1 MALAKKTWKWA
12 SIFILSMLLYILNK
26 KTDHGDLMKLFV
38 QTFSLLLFLLAGPIH
53 AQEWPTRPI
62 SLIVSYPPGGT
73 ADLMART
80 IAGPLGKELGTS
92 VVVENKPGASGQ
104 IAASYVAKASADGY
118 TLMLDAS
125 SYSVNPS
132 LFPKLPYDPNRDFK
146 TLGILAQYPNVLLVH
161 PSFPAKSVKDM
172 VTLAKSKPNGIAY
185 ASSGNGSAQHLAG
198 ALFEVKAGVEMQHIP
213 YKGGGPALNDV
224 VGGQVPVF
232 FGSVASTKQYVES
245 GKLNALA
252 VTGKKRA
259 SSMPNVPTMAEAGI
273 AGYEVYE
280 WNGIFAPAATP
291 AAILTKISDAIAK
304 VMQSPE
310 VKEKVSSLGG
320 EIFQGNADAADKFI
334 KVQMAEWSKLV
345 KSGKITVD

>member
-1 MALAKKTWKWA
+1 MRF
-12 SIFILSMLLYILNK
+12 IFKI
-26 KTDHGDLMKLFV
+26 LFV
-38 QTFSLLLFLLAGPIH
+38 ALVTAFSPVN
-53 AQEWPTRPI
+53 AQEWPNRPI

-80 IAGPLGKELGTS
+80 VATPLGKILGTS

-104 IAASYVAKASADGY
+104 IAASYVAKANADGY

-146 TLGILAQYPNVLLVH
+146 TLAVLAQYPNVLLVN
-161 PSFPAKSVKDM
+161 PSFPAKS
-172 VTLAKSKPNGIAY
+172 AKELVAMAKAKPNSISY

-224 VGGQVPVF
+224 IGGQVPVF
-232 FGSVASTKQYVES
+232 FGSVASTKQYVDS

-259 SSMPNVPTMAEAGI
+259 SSMPSVPTMAEAGI

-291 AAILTKISDAIAK
+291 APILLKISDAIAK
-304 VMQSPE
+304 VMASPE
-310 VKEKVSSLGG
+310 VREKVLSLGG
-320 EIFQGNADAADKFI
+320 EPFQGNSEAADKFI
-334 KVQMAEWSKLV
+334 KAQMAEWAKLV
-345 KSGKITVD
+345 KTGKIAVD

>member
-1 MALAKKTWKWA
+1 MKFLIKVLFALALIA
-12 SIFILSMLLYILNK
+12 VGS
-26 KTDHGDLMKLFV
+26 
-38 QTFSLLLFLLAGPIH
+38 AH
-53 AQEWPTRPI
+53 AQEWPNRPI

-80 IAGPLGKELGTS
+80 IAGPLGKVLGTS

-104 IAASYVAKASADGY
+104 IAAAYVAKANADGC

-125 SYSVNPS
+125 LYSVNPS
-132 LFPKLPYDPNRDFK
+132 LFPKLPYDPNKDFK
-146 TLGILAQYPNVLLVH
+146 TLAVLAQYPNVLLVN
-161 PSFPAKSVKDM
+161 PSFPAKSVKDL
-172 VTLAKSKPNGIAY
+172 VTMAKAKPNSIAY

-259 SSMPNVPTMAEAGI
+259 SSMPNVPTMAEAGVP
-273 AGYEVYE
+273 GYEVYE

-291 AAILTKISDAIAK
+291 ATILLKISDAISK

-310 VKEKVSSLGG
+310 VKEKVLSLGG
-320 EIFQGNADAADKFI
+320 EPFSGNAEAADKFI
-334 KVQMAEWSKLV
+334 KAQMVEWNKLI
-345 KSGKITVD
+345 KTGKITVD

>member
-1 MALAKKTWKWA
+1 MQYVIKAFFMA
-12 SIFILSMLLYILNK
+12 
-26 KTDHGDLMKLFV
+26 
-38 QTFSLLLFLLAGPIH
+38 LLFLTGVVS
-53 AQEWPTRPI
+53 AQEWPNRPI
-62 SLIVSYPPGGT
+62 SLVVSYPPGGT

-80 IAGPLGKELGTS
+80 IAGPLGKTLGTS

-104 IAASYVAKASADGY
+104 IAAAYVAKANADGY

-132 LFPKLPYDPNRDFK
+132 LFPKLPYDPNKDFK
-146 TLGILAQYPNVLLVH
+146 TLGVLAQYPNVLLVN
-161 PSFPAKSVKDM
+161 PSFPVKSVKEL
-172 VTLAKSKPNGIAY
+172 VAIAKAKPNGISY

-232 FGSVASTKQYVES
+232 FGSVASTKQYVET
-245 GKLNALA
+245 GKLNTLA

-259 SSMPNVPTMAEAGI
+259 SSMPNVPTMAEAGVS
-273 AGYEVYE
+273 GYEVYE

-291 AAILTKISDAIAK
+291 AVILVKIADAITK
-304 VMQSPE
+304 VMQSSE
-310 VKEKVSSLGG
+310 VRDKVLSLGG
-320 EIFQGNADAADKFI
+320 EPFLGNADAADKFI
-334 KVQMAEWSKLV
+334 KTQMAEWSKLI
-345 KSGKITVD
+345 KTGKITVD

>member
-1 MALAKKTWKWA
+1 MRF
-12 SIFILSMLLYILNK
+12 IFKI
-26 KTDHGDLMKLFV
+26 LFV
-38 QTFSLLLFLLAGPIH
+38 ALVTAFSPVN
-53 AQEWPTRPI
+53 AQEWPNRPI

-80 IAGPLGKELGTS
+80 VATPLGKILGTS

-104 IAASYVAKASADGY
+104 IAASYVAKANADGY

-146 TLGILAQYPNVLLVH
+146 TLAVLAQYPNVLLVN
-161 PSFPAKSVKDM
+161 PSFPAKSVKELVAM
-172 VTLAKSKPNGIAY
+172 AKAKPNSISY

-224 VGGQVPVF
+224 IGGQVPVF
-232 FGSVASTKQYVES
+232 FGSVASTKQYVDS

-259 SSMPNVPTMAEAGI
+259 SSMPNVPTMAEAGV

-280 WNGIFAPAATP
+280 WNGIFAPSGTP
-291 AAILTKISDAIAK
+291 APILIKLSDAIAK
-304 VMQSPE
+304 VMASPE
-310 VKEKVSSLGG
+310 VREKVLSLGG
-320 EIFQGNADAADKFI
+320 DPFQGNSEAADKFI
-334 KVQMAEWSKLV
+334 KAQMAEWAKLV
-345 KSGKITVD
+345 KTGKVAVD

>member
-1 MALAKKTWKWA
+1 MQYGMKVFSAALF
-12 SIFILSMLLYILNK
+12 IF
-26 KTDHGDLMKLFV
+26 
-38 QTFSLLLFLLAGPIH
+38 AGLVH
-53 AQEWPTRPI
+53 AQEWPNRPI

-80 IAGPLGKELGTS
+80 ISGPLGKALGTS

-104 IAASYVAKASADGY
+104 IAAAYVAKANADRY

-132 LFPKLPYDPNRDFK
+132 LFPKLPYDPSKDFK
-146 TLGILAQYPNVLLVH
+146 TLAVLAQYPNVLLVN
-161 PSFPAKSVKDM
+161 PSFPAKSVKDL
-172 VTLAKSKPNGIAY
+172 VALAKAKPNSISY

-224 VGGQVPVF
+224 IGGQVPVF
-232 FGSVASTKQYVES
+232 FGSVASTKQYIET

-259 SSMPNVPTMAEAGI
+259 SSMPNVPTMSEAGVP
-273 AGYEVYE
+273 GYAVYE

-291 AAILTKISDAIAK
+291 AVILVKISDAIAK
-304 VMQSPE
+304 VMQSSE
-310 VKEKVSSLGG
+310 VKDKVISLGG
-320 EIFQGNADAADKFI
+320 EPFQGNAEVADKFI
-334 KVQMAEWSKLV
+334 KTQMAEWAKLI
-345 KSGKITVD
+345 KTGKITVD

>member
-1 MALAKKTWKWA
+1 MK
-12 SIFILSMLLYILNK
+12 IFIKAL
-26 KTDHGDLMKLFV
+26 
-38 QTFSLLLFLLAGPIH
+38 SLLLLLA
-53 AQEWPTRPI
+53 ANQAYSQEWPNRPI
-62 SLIVSYPPGGT
+62 NLIVSYPPGGT

-80 IAGPLGKELGTS
+80 IAGPLGKTLGTS

-104 IAASYVAKASADGY
+104 IAAAYVAKASADGY

-146 TLGILAQYPNVLLVH
+146 TLGILAQYPNVLLVN
-161 PSFPAKSVKDM
+161 PSFPAKSVKEM
-172 VTLAKSKPNGIAY
+172 VVLAKSKPNGIAY

-198 ALFEVKAGVEMQHIP
+198 ALFEVKAGVEMQHVP

-232 FGSVASTKQYVES
+232 FGSVASTKQYVDT

-259 SSMPNVPTMAEAGI
+259 SSMPNVPTMAEAGV

-291 AAILTKISDAIAK
+291 AMILVKISDAITK
-304 VMQSPE
+304 VMQSTE

-320 EIFQGNADAADKFI
+320 EIFQGNADSADKFI
-334 KVQMAEWSKLV
+334 KAQMVEWSKLV
-345 KSGKITVD
+345 KSGKITID

>member
-1 MALAKKTWKWA
+1 MQYVIKVFFMT
-12 SIFILSMLLYILNK
+12 I
-26 KTDHGDLMKLFV
+26 
-38 QTFSLLLFLLAGPIH
+38 LFLSSLVC
-53 AQEWPTRPI
+53 AQEWPNRPI

-80 IAGPLGKELGTS
+80 IAGPLGKVLGTS

-104 IAASYVAKASADGY
+104 IAAAYVAKANADGY

-132 LFPKLPYDPNRDFK
+132 LFPKLPYDPNKDFK
-146 TLGILAQYPNVLLVH
+146 TLGVLAQYPNVLLVN
-161 PSFPAKSVKDM
+161 PSFPVKSVKEL
-172 VTLAKSKPNGIAY
+172 VAIAKAKPNGISY

-232 FGSVASTKQYVES
+232 FGSVASTKQYVET

-259 SSMPNVPTMAEAGI
+259 SSMPNVPTMAEAGVS
-273 AGYEVYE
+273 GYEVYE

-291 AAILTKISDAIAK
+291 AVILVKISDAIAK
-304 VMQSPE
+304 VMQSAE
-310 VKEKVSSLGG
+310 VKDKVISLGG
-320 EIFQGNADAADKFI
+320 EPFVGNAEAADKFI
-334 KVQMAEWSKLV
+334 KMQMTEWSKLI
-345 KSGKITVD
+345 KTGKITVD

>member
-1 MALAKKTWKWA
+1 MKFLIKVLFALALIA
-12 SIFILSMLLYILNK
+12 VGS
-26 KTDHGDLMKLFV
+26 
-38 QTFSLLLFLLAGPIH
+38 AH
-53 AQEWPTRPI
+53 AQEWPNRPI

-80 IAGPLGKELGTS
+80 IAGPLGKVLGTS

-104 IAASYVAKASADGY
+104 IAAAYVAKANADGY

-132 LFPKLPYDPNRDFK
+132 LFPKLPYDPNKDFK
-146 TLGILAQYPNVLLVH
+146 TLAVLAQYPNVLLVN
-161 PSFPAKSVKDM
+161 PSFPAKSVKDLVAM
-172 VTLAKSKPNGIAY
+172 AKAKPNSIAY

-259 SSMPNVPTMAEAGI
+259 SSMPNVPTMAEAGVP
-273 AGYEVYE
+273 GYEVYE

-291 AAILTKISDAIAK
+291 ATILLKISDAISK

-310 VKEKVSSLGG
+310 VKEKVLSLGG
-320 EIFQGNADAADKFI
+320 EPFSGNAEAADKFI
-334 KVQMAEWSKLV
+334 KAQMVEWGKLI
-345 KSGKITVD
+345 KTGKITVD

>member
-1 MALAKKTWKWA
+1 MKFFVKT
-12 SIFILSMLLYILNK
+12 LL
-26 KTDHGDLMKLFV
+26 V
-38 QTFSLLLFLLAGPIH
+38 ALLATTGIVH
-53 AQEWPTRPI
+53 AQEWPNRPI

-80 IAGPLGKELGTS
+80 VATPLGKILGTS

-104 IAASYVAKASADGY
+104 IAAAYVAKANADGY

-146 TLGILAQYPNVLLVH
+146 TLAVLAQYPNVLLVN
-161 PSFPAKSVKDM
+161 PSFPAKSVKELVAM
-172 VTLAKSKPNGIAY
+172 AKAKPNSIAY

-198 ALFEVKAGVEMQHIP
+198 ALFEVQAGVEMQHIP

-232 FGSVASTKQYVES
+232 FGSVASTKQYVDS

-259 SSMPNVPTMAEAGI
+259 SSMPNVPTMAEAGVP
-273 AGYEVYE
+273 GYEVYE

-291 AAILTKISDAIAK
+291 SSIVIKLSDAIAK

-310 VKEKVSSLGG
+310 VRDRVISLGG
-320 EIFQGNADAADKFI
+320 EPFQGNAEAADKFV
-334 KVQMAEWSKLV
+334 KAQMVEWSKLV
-345 KSGKITVD
+345 KSGKISVD

>member
-1 MALAKKTWKWA
+1 MKFFVKT
-12 SIFILSMLLYILNK
+12 LL
-26 KTDHGDLMKLFV
+26 V
-38 QTFSLLLFLLAGPIH
+38 ALLATTGIVQ
-53 AQEWPTRPI
+53 AQEWPNRPI

-80 IAGPLGKELGTS
+80 VATPLGKILGTS

-104 IAASYVAKASADGY
+104 IAAAYVAKANADGY

-146 TLGILAQYPNVLLVH
+146 TLAVLAQYPNVLLVN
-161 PSFPAKSVKDM
+161 PSFPAKSVKELVAM
-172 VTLAKSKPNGIAY
+172 AKAKPNSIAY

-198 ALFEVKAGVEMQHIP
+198 ALFEVQAGVEMQHIP

-232 FGSVASTKQYVES
+232 FGSVASTKQYVDS

-259 SSMPNVPTMAEAGI
+259 SSMPNVPTMAEAGVP
-273 AGYEVYE
+273 GYEVYE

-291 AAILTKISDAIAK
+291 SSIVIKLSDAISK

-310 VKEKVSSLGG
+310 VRDRVISLGG
-320 EIFQGNADAADKFI
+320 EPFQGNAEAADKFV
-334 KVQMAEWSKLV
+334 KAQMVEWSKLV
-345 KSGKITVD
+345 KSGKISVD

>member
-1 MALAKKTWKWA
+1 MKFFLKT
-12 SIFILSMLLYILNK
+12 LL
-26 KTDHGDLMKLFV
+26 V
-38 QTFSLLLFLLAGPIH
+38 ALLATTGIAQ
-53 AQEWPTRPI
+53 AQEWPNRPI

-80 IAGPLGKELGTS
+80 VATPLGKILGTS

-104 IAASYVAKASADGY
+104 IAAAYVAKANADGY

-125 SYSVNPS
+125 SYAVNPS

-146 TLGILAQYPNVLLVH
+146 TLAVLAQYPNVLLVN
-161 PSFPAKSVKDM
+161 PSFPAKSVKELVVM
-172 VTLAKSKPNGIAY
+172 AKARPNSIAY

-198 ALFEVKAGVEMQHIP
+198 ALFEVQAGVEMQHIP

-232 FGSVASTKQYVES
+232 FGSVASTKQYVDS

-259 SSMPNVPTMAEAGI
+259 SSMPNVPTMAEAGVP
-273 AGYEVYE
+273 GYEVYE

-291 AAILTKISDAIAK
+291 SSIVIKLSDAIAK

-310 VKEKVSSLGG
+310 VRDRVISLGG
-320 EIFQGNADAADKFI
+320 EPFQGNAEAADKFV
-334 KVQMAEWSKLV
+334 KAQMVEWSKLV
-345 KSGKITVD
+345 KSGKISVD

>member
-1 MALAKKTWKWA
+1 MKFFKKAMFLVMIALT
-12 SIFILSMLLYILNK
+12 
-26 KTDHGDLMKLFV
+26 G
-38 QTFSLLLFLLAGPIH
+38 LAN
-53 AQEWPTRPI
+53 AQEWPNRPI
-62 SLIVSYPPGGT
+62 NLIVSYPPGGT

-80 IAGPLGKELGTS
+80 IAGPLGKVLGIS

-104 IAASYVAKASADGY
+104 IAASYVAKASPDGY

-132 LFPKLPYDPNRDFK
+132 LFPKLQYDPNKDFK
-146 TLGILAQYPNVLLVH
+146 TLAVLAQYPNVLLVN
-161 PSFPAKSVKDM
+161 PSFLAKSVKDLVSM
-172 VTLAKSKPNGIAY
+172 AKANPNSISY

-224 VGGQVPVF
+224 IGGQVPVF
-232 FGSVASTKQYVES
+232 FGSVASTKQYVDA

-259 SSMPNVPTMAEAGI
+259 SSMPTVPTMAEAGVP
-273 AGYEVYE
+273 GYEVYE
-280 WNGIFAPAATP
+280 WNGIFAPSATP
-291 AAILTKISDAIAK
+291 ATILIKISGAISK

-310 VKEKVSSLGG
+310 VKEKVLSLGG
-320 EIFQGNADAADKFI
+320 EPFQGNSEAADKFI
-334 KVQMAEWSKLV
+334 KSQMAEWAKLV
-345 KSGKITVD
+345 KTGKITVD

>member
-1 MALAKKTWKWA
+1 MKFFVKT
-12 SIFILSMLLYILNK
+12 LL
-26 KTDHGDLMKLFV
+26 V
-38 QTFSLLLFLLAGPIH
+38 ALLATTGIVQ
-53 AQEWPTRPI
+53 AQEWPNRPI

-80 IAGPLGKELGTS
+80 VATPLGKILGTS

-104 IAASYVAKASADGY
+104 IAAAYVAKANADGY

-146 TLGILAQYPNVLLVH
+146 TLAVLAQYPNVLLVN
-161 PSFPAKSVKDM
+161 PSFPAKSVKELVAM
-172 VTLAKSKPNGIAY
+172 AKARPNSIAY

-198 ALFEVKAGVEMQHIP
+198 ALFEVQAGVEMQHIP

-232 FGSVASTKQYVES
+232 FGSVASTKQYVDS

-259 SSMPNVPTMAEAGI
+259 SSMPNVPTMAEAGVP
-273 AGYEVYE
+273 GYEVYE

-291 AAILTKISDAIAK
+291 SSIVIKLSDAIAK

-310 VKEKVSSLGG
+310 VRDRVISLGG
-320 EIFQGNADAADKFI
+320 EPFQGNAEAADKFV
-334 KVQMAEWSKLV
+334 KAQMVEWSKLV
-345 KSGKITVD
+345 KSGKISVD

>member
-1 MALAKKTWKWA
+1 MKSFVKT
-12 SIFILSMLLYILNK
+12 LL
-26 KTDHGDLMKLFV
+26 V
-38 QTFSLLLFLLAGPIH
+38 ALLATTGLAH
-53 AQEWPTRPI
+53 AQEWPSRPI

-80 IAGPLGKELGTS
+80 VATPLGKLLGTS

-104 IAASYVAKASADGY
+104 IAASYVAKANADGY

-132 LFPKLPYDPNRDFK
+132 LFPKLPYDPNKDFK
-146 TLGILAQYPNVLLVH
+146 TLAVLAQYPNVLLVN
-161 PSFPAKSVKDM
+161 PSFPAKSVKELVAM
-172 VTLAKSKPNGIAY
+172 AKAKPNNISY

-198 ALFEVKAGVEMQHIP
+198 ALFEVKAGVEMQHVP

-224 VGGQVPVF
+224 IGGQVPVF
-232 FGSVASTKQYVES
+232 FGSAASTKQYVDS

-259 SSMPNVPTMAEAGI
+259 SSMPSVPTMAEAGVP
-273 AGYEVYE
+273 GYEVYE

-291 AAILTKISDAIAK
+291 APILIKLSDAISK

-310 VKEKVSSLGG
+310 VREKVLSLGG
-320 EIFQGNADAADKFI
+320 EPFQGNSEAADKFI
-334 KVQMAEWSKLV
+334 KAQMAEWAKLV
-345 KSGKITVD
+345 KTGKIAVD

>member
-1 MALAKKTWKWA
+1 MTRHTPTNLHHLTSKAFALASLALCAFAPTA
-12 SIFILSMLLYILNK
+12 MAQAVYPNK
-26 KTDHGDLMKLFV
+26 
-38 QTFSLLLFLLAGPIH
+38 PI
-53 AQEWPTRPI
+53 T
-62 SLIVSYPPGGT
+62 LVVTYPPGGG
-73 ADLMART
+73 ADAMARL
-80 IAGPLGKELGTS
+80 IAPKMGEALGQA
-92 VVVENKPGASGQ
+92 VIIENKPGASGQ
-104 IAASYVAKASADGY
+104 IGALAVAKAAPDGY

-146 TLGILAQYPNVLLVH
+146 TLGVLAQYPNVLLVH
-161 PSFPAKSVKDM
+161 PSFPAKSVKEM
-172 VTLAKSKPNGIAY
+172 VALAKAKPNGISY

-232 FGSVASTKQYVES
+232 FGSVASTKQYVET

-291 AAILTKISDAIAK
+291 AVILTKISDAIAM

-320 EIFQGNADAADKFI
+320 EIFQGNAETADKFI
-334 KVQMAEWSKLV
+334 KAQMVEWSKLV
-345 KSGKITVD
+345 KSGKISVD

>member
-1 MALAKKTWKWA
+1 
-12 SIFILSMLLYILNK
+12 MLLYILNK
-26 KTDHGDLMKLFV
+26 KTDRGDLMKLFI
-38 QTFSLLLFLLAGPIH
+38 QTFSLLLCFLVGPIH

-118 TLMLDAS
+118 ILMLDAS

-172 VTLAKSKPNGIAY
+172 VALAKSKPNGIAY

-245 GKLNALA
+245 GRLNALA

-291 AAILTKISDAIAK
+291 AAILTKISDAITR

-310 VKEKVSSLGG
+310 VRDKVSSLGG

-334 KVQMAEWSKLV
+334 KAQMAEWSKLV

>member
-1 MALAKKTWKWA
+1 MKFFVKT
-12 SIFILSMLLYILNK
+12 LL
-26 KTDHGDLMKLFV
+26 V
-38 QTFSLLLFLLAGPIH
+38 ALLATTGIVH
-53 AQEWPTRPI
+53 AQEWPNRPI

-80 IAGPLGKELGTS
+80 VATPLGKILGTS

-104 IAASYVAKASADGY
+104 IAAAYVAKANADGY

-146 TLGILAQYPNVLLVH
+146 TLAVLAQYPNVLLVN
-161 PSFPAKSVKDM
+161 PSFPAKSVKELVAM
-172 VTLAKSKPNGIAY
+172 AKAKPNSIAY

-198 ALFEVKAGVEMQHIP
+198 ALFEVQAGVEMQHIP

-232 FGSVASTKQYVES
+232 FGSVASTKQYVDS

-259 SSMPNVPTMAEAGI
+259 SSMPNVPTMAEAGVP
-273 AGYEVYE
+273 GYEVYE

-291 AAILTKISDAIAK
+291 SSIVIKLSDAIAK

-310 VKEKVSSLGG
+310 VRDRVISLGG
-320 EIFQGNADAADKFI
+320 EPFQGNAEAADKFVKAQI
-334 KVQMAEWSKLV
+334 VEWSKLV
-345 KSGKITVD
+345 KSGKISVD